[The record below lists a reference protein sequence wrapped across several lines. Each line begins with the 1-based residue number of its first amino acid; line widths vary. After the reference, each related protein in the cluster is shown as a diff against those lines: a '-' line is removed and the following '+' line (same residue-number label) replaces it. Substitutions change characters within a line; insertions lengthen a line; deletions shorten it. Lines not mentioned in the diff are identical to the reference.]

1 MASSPIC
8 LPRRFRQPT
17 TSPSNDG
24 VGTCGGSA
32 REKLQLEIQVKRK
45 DIGAAL
51 AYMGLGHLNL
61 GQNPG
66 KIEFD
71 SVKIELVSGL
81 ATTPRRRTQPTSGTC
96 SSARPGRETRAA
108 GVLGPAHAG
117 TRKKWRSELG

>member
-8 LPRRFRQPT
+8 LSRRFRRPR
-17 TSPSNDG
+17 TSPSNGG

-32 REKLQLEIQVKRK
+32 RAKLRLEIRVKRK

-71 SVKIELVSGL
+71 SVKIEFMTGSV
-81 ATTPRRRTQPTSGTC
+81 TTRSRRRG
-96 SSARPGRETRAA
+96 
-108 GVLGPAHAG
+108 
-117 TRKKWRSELG
+117 